1 MEKFLSGDAIY
12 VNTRARGTAID
23 FMFGMSMRVL
33 LLLTYIAL
41 PDPYFSTIVARK
53 VPWTDS
59 HHPLSRDFKQT
70 QIRYHGYSMGNLD
83 KTKVQ
88 ERGIAKLNFVC
99 ESELMSFIADE

>member
-53 VPWTDS
+53 VSWTDS
-59 HHPLSRDFKQT
+59 HHNILYLEISNK
-70 QIRYHGYSMGNLD
+70 H
-83 KTKVQ
+83 
-88 ERGIAKLNFVC
+88 KLGTMDTVWVILIKPKYRKWD
-99 ESELMSFIADE
+99 SEAQFCM